1 MKKIIMGDKFLPD
14 KWAYIYLAI
23 PKSTTIPFGAKFPTF
38 TRKINVNFLWG
49 QMIEDKR
56 HH

>member
-38 TRKINVNFLWG
+38 TRKKNVNFLWG